1 MGINPPLNRKLR
13 MGLIGGGQGAF
24 LAELLKRHPHLT
36 RTMLDLPRAIAAA
49 PETAR
54 RSFPPTPAFHA
65 APLDDLESTLSGH
78 SHRTYATPN
87 SLILLP
93 QRRRAKILIYAIA
106 ILIGYAGKGG

>member
-1 MGINPPLNRKLR
+1 MPARLPVP
-13 MGLIGGGQGAF
+13 
-24 LAELLKRHPHLT
+24 ELLTPSNLSGDALVVGGVSLT
-36 RTMLDLPRAIAAA
+36 EQPAC
-49 PETAR
+49 AR
-54 RSFPPTPAFHA
+54 SLSLGGNAEGPI
-65 APLDDLESTLSGH
+65 STLSGH